1 MPSRPPRV
9 CNRCRRPAPA
19 GQRCPC
25 TPAWSGGAWS
35 GGSTRRWRTLREAKL
50 KDEPICEARGCHRL
64 AVEVDHITPL
74 SAGGARYDWANL
86 QALCEPCHAAKTS
99 ADAASGRRRTAPQG

>member
-1 MPSRPPRV
+1 M
-9 CNRCRRPAPA
+9 
-19 GQRCPC
+19 
-25 TPAWSGGAWS
+25 
-35 GGSTRRWRTLREAKL
+35 REVKL
-50 KDEPICEARGCHRL
+50 KDNPICEVRGCNRL

-99 ADAASGRRRTAPQG
+99 AEAAAARHPVAPQG

>member
-1 MPSRPPRV
+1 M
-9 CNRCRRPAPA
+9 
-19 GQRCPC
+19 
-25 TPAWSGGAWS
+25 
-35 GGSTRRWRTLREAKL
+35 
-50 KDEPICEARGCHRL
+50 
-64 AVEVDHITPL
+64 PL